1 MLERGTF
8 SRSRCKK
15 PDSTNHHK
23 EPKIWFKDVFFKVVQ
38 SKSSKE
44 CLKINED
51 RRLQRRSPHFLFF
64 LSLPYILPG
73 TFYSSPLAES
83 HEPFSLYIDVVL
95 FYRPDKT
102 FTVEW
107 HWGLNN
113 MISVVSATWR
123 DWTSRVYSWY
133 PWPNW
138 YNSLAWLWCLFV
150 HVHQQRR
157 DHRIPFLVK
166 ISNFTFQNPLMCKS
180 SGNLGSKFIWNCM
193 NFNMIPFPF

>member
-1 MLERGTF
+1 M
-8 SRSRCKK
+8 SQ
-15 PDSTNHHK
+15 N
-23 EPKIWFKDVFFKVVQ
+23 
-38 SKSSKE
+38 
-44 CLKINED
+44 
-51 RRLQRRSPHFLFF
+51 QRRRQCYLILISAFSFLFI
-64 LSLPYILPG
+64 S
-73 TFYSSPLAES
+73 
-83 HEPFSLYIDVVL
+83 SLYSPRHLLQLTTCWVPRTFLFIYRCSSFFIDQTKHL
-95 FYRPDKT
+95 QLSDI
-102 FTVEW
+102 EN
-107 HWGLNN
+107 NN
-113 MISVVSATWR
+113 MISVVSATWI

-180 SGNLGSKFIWNCM
+180 SGNLGSKFIWNCV